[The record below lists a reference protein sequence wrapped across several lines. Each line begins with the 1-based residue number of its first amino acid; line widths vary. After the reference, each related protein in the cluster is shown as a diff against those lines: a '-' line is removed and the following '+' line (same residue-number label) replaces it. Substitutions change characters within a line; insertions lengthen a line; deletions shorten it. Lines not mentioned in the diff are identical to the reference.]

1 MAKPRKQLT
10 KEQAAQVEALA
21 AFLTVEQIADYFGI
35 GRRTF
40 YDIMERD
47 ESVSARY
54 KKGSTESIRISAQG
68 LMEKV
73 RDGNITAIIFHL
85 KTRGGW
91 RENDAPSVN
100 NVTGPITV
108 NYTDA

>member
-1 MAKPRKQLT
+1 MGRARKKLT
-10 KEQAAQVEALA
+10 KEQAVQVEALA

-47 ESVSARY
+47 ADVSARY
-54 KKGSTESIRISAQG
+54 KKGSAEAIRISAQG

-91 RENDAPSVN
+91 RENDSPSLS
-100 NVTGPITV
+100 NVTASVTV